1 MAGSV
6 NKVILIGNLG
16 ADPEVR
22 YTEGSQCVANIRIAT
37 NRAYNNRNNERVE
50 ETEWHRV
57 VLWGK
62 LGEIAEKYLKKGA
75 TIYVEGR
82 LRTRQ
87 WTDQNGL
94 ERYSTEIVG
103 ETMTMLGG
111 KTGESARGT
120 AGTEASEQRDTSRN
134 QEVSSKE
141 NATDDLP
148 F

>member
-16 ADPEVR
+16 NDPEVR
-22 YTEGSQCVANIRIAT
+22 YLESGQAVANFSLAT
-37 NRAYNNRNNERVE
+37 NRAYTTKDNERRE

-62 LGEIAEKYLKKGA
+62 LAEIAEKYLAKGR

-87 WTDQNGL
+87 WTDQNGV
-94 ERYSTEIVG
+94 EKYTTEIVG

-111 KTGESARGT
+111 KG
-120 AGTEASEQRDTSRN
+120 D
-134 QEVSSKE
+134 QERTQAT
-141 NATDDLP
+141 NATPQIAQPETANETIEDDLP